1 MTRVYRL
8 PPTSSWASRL
18 LLVFDTANFTPSHHF
33 DTVIFCEDEPGDAA
47 AVGIH
52 LHNHVSTARSV
63 EFELSSSQVTAAAV
77 L

>member
-1 MTRVYRL
+1 MSPV
-8 PPTSSWASRL
+8 S
-18 LLVFDTANFTPSHHF
+18 N
-33 DTVIFCEDEPGDAA
+33 AA

-52 LHNHVSTARSV
+52 LHNHVSTARTVHV